1 MDIANYS
8 RDARK
13 TDGEQYEL
21 AYYFL
26 KLGSEAGEVQQD
38 YANYL
43 KKKITFAQL
52 QEKVQEE
59 LGDVMWYWV
68 MIHSKL
74 GLDPSQTMVENID
87 KLKKRYKKDDDDEDM
102 AGFANLFG

>member
-1 MDIANYS
+1 MDIGNYA
-8 RDARK
+8 REARK

-43 KKKITFAQL
+43 KKKITFKQL
-52 QEKVQEE
+52 QDKLILE
-59 LGDVMWYWV
+59 LGDVMWYWI
-68 MIHSKL
+68 MIQEKL
-74 GLDPSQTMVENID
+74 GLDPSQTMVENIE
-87 KLKKRYKKDDDDEDM
+87 KLKERYAKDKTR
-102 AGFANLFG
+102 